1 MDIDIENENDS
12 SKDSS
17 HRAGFR
23 HLENIFL
30 LESDEGGYKSEDYI
44 KEDYQ

>member
-1 MDIDIENENDS
+1 MVIDIENENDS

-17 HRAGFR
+17 HGAGFR
-23 HLENIFL
+23 YSENKFL

-44 KEDYQ
+44 K